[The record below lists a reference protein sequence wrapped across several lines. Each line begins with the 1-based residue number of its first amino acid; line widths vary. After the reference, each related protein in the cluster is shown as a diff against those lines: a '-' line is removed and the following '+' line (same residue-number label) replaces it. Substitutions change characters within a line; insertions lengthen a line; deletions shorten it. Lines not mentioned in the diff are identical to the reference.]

1 MLIPL
6 TRAATYPSHP
16 GSKNPGFF
24 LLESKRR
31 ITVALVNQIPVPEF
45 HVLPFAMPRITEDPT
60 RATCPSFEDPEWEFL
75 RQSMVDAHQGDQA
88 FTLEDA
94 AQQMKDIWAR
104 ENERKIAAWND
115 QLEQDQAVQ
124 DEQDRLAQEE
134 EDARRIQ
141 RDKEVEE
148 QRKEAERKRP
158 KLGDFDAS
166 LPVERWIEP
175 RPSSYAV
182 QKLDNLEYLE
192 LDYFTQRACREATVD
207 AHKSINQDTM
217 AITQLGDSFAFRPMS
232 ALKPSKHIRND
243 EDLSWEEMLDAKN
256 LMLHFMAKSGLWP
269 VKHAEALATFFVN
282 LELHPRKS
290 QVNGKKALMLYQ
302 SRVRREWFD
311 ALKNGVGFNI
321 SLIQDDLLRS
331 YAEEFND
338 AIRDRDNAIRD
349 REIDQVRSP
358 RGSSRGHYADYRP
371 VSSLPRTKHR
381 FFPCHLHPCHLH
393 SPPFATPAIYTH
405 AICHP
410 CRVRHL
416 PLATATRLSCCVPL
430 LPFATCHH
438 VCHLPFATCHLPP
451 RVPHAICHSQPR
463 VLPAIRTAAHNSSA
477 GQMPMLR
484 HVPHPGA
491 TERAHSPR
499 RGQSPPGGAAAHVL
513 HTRTTN
519 HRLTAQ
525 TGSPGMGHGAPGGSS
540 PSFFSPAQAHVG
552 ESALSVSGATN
563 TISQNATNPSS
574 GTAHPAPPGR
584 TSRDEWSQQMASPSA
599 STGRLHGDA
608 TPPAIPTG
616 TGAQVVGGPITGLKA
631 ALEQRRCEPLTPY
644 KPLAW
649 AEGLSC
655 HALQGRYPLLVQGL
669 MEGFDLGIPQVR
681 RTYTPPNHSS
691 IRELHDVYSSITN
704 SEFSAGRYIGPF
716 TQHQLEAV
724 LGPFQTSPLSL
735 VPKTSKPGKF
745 RAVHNFSHPH
755 NPLPNTSSI
764 NSHIDANLFPCTWGT
779 FSTVALLFSRL
790 PPGSQAS
797 VRDVAEAYRTIPAM
811 HTQWPGL
818 VIRLQE
824 DDQFAVNTCN
834 NFGLTSAGGVYG
846 MVADAG
852 ADIFRGCGIG
862 PLSKWVDDHIFFRLP
877 RQHLPAYNT
886 KRAEWHGEIQA
897 QGGRRQEGSRL
908 WYGGSTLPSGAVQEF
923 DEDCSAVLRDL
934 ASASPRTSEDN
945 NFTYADADI
954 DKVSAR
960 LGIRWETS
968 KSVPF
973 GVEVPYLGFR
983 WNLATRVVHLL
994 EEKKNK
1000 YLVAITEWEAKRTHN
1015 LLETQKLYGKLLH
1028 ASLVVPAGRAYLT
1041 GLEAMLSSFN
1051 DNIFLPHTPPRDT
1064 PSDLDWWKQQLSR
1077 SEVSRPIPTPQP
1089 LVDYQAYSDASSGF
1103 GIAITVGPRWRA
1115 WRLSPGW
1122 NSQGRDIQ
1130 WAEAVGFELLA
1141 LCLCSLSGE
1150 GEHLRLHG
1158 DNHSVV
1164 EGWWKQHS
1172 ANRPTNHIFRR
1183 ILRLSEDRNRTFH
1196 TRYVPSAHNPADPP
1210 SRGRYPPFRL
1220 RLEAV
1225 VIPADLRPFL
1235 TEV

>member
-6 TRAATYPSHP
+6 ARAATYPSHP
-16 GSKNPGFF
+16 GSINPGFF

-393 SPPFATPAIYTH
+393 SPPFATSAIYTH

-410 CRVRHL
+410 CRLHLHAACAICHLPLPRAFPAACPSCHL
-416 PLATATRLSCCVPL
+416 PLATTCATCHLPL
-430 LPFATCHH
+430 ATCHH
-438 VCHLPFATCHLPP
+438 VCPMPFATHNPGCSLPFAPL
-451 RVPHAICHSQPR
+451 
-463 VLPAIRTAAHNSSA
+463 L
-477 GQMPMLR
+477 
-484 HVPHPGA
+484 
-491 TERAHSPR
+491 
-499 RGQSPPGGAAAHVL
+499 
-513 HTRTTN
+513 TT
-519 HRLTAQ
+519 
-525 TGSPGMGHGAPGGSS
+525 
-540 PSFFSPAQAHVG
+540 
-552 ESALSVSGATN
+552 
-563 TISQNATNPSS
+563 
-574 GTAHPAPPGR
+574 APPGKC
-584 TSRDEWSQQMASPSA
+584 Q
-599 STGRLHGDA
+599 
-608 TPPAIPTG
+608 
-616 TGAQVVGGPITGLKA
+616 
-631 ALEQRRCEPLTPY
+631 C
-644 KPLAW
+644 
-649 AEGLSC
+649 
-655 HALQGRYPLLVQGL
+655 
-669 MEGFDLGIPQVR
+669 
-681 RTYTPPNHSS
+681 
-691 IRELHDVYSSITN
+691 
-704 SEFSAGRYIGPF
+704 
-716 TQHQLEAV
+716 
-724 LGPFQTSPLSL
+724 
-735 VPKTSKPGKF
+735 
-745 RAVHNFSHPH
+745 
-755 NPLPNTSSI
+755 
-764 NSHIDANLFPCTWGT
+764 
-779 FSTVALLFSRL
+779 
-790 PPGSQAS
+790 
-797 VRDVAEAYRTIPAM
+797 
-811 HTQWPGL
+811 
-818 VIRLQE
+818 
-824 DDQFAVNTCN
+824 
-834 NFGLTSAGGVYG
+834 
-846 MVADAG
+846 
-852 ADIFRGCGIG
+852 
-862 PLSKWVDDHIFFRLP
+862 
-877 RQHLPAYNT
+877 
-886 KRAEWHGEIQA
+886 
-897 QGGRRQEGSRL
+897 
-908 WYGGSTLPSGAVQEF
+908 
-923 DEDCSAVLRDL
+923 
-934 ASASPRTSEDN
+934 
-945 NFTYADADI
+945 
-954 DKVSAR
+954 
-960 LGIRWETS
+960 
-968 KSVPF
+968 
-973 GVEVPYLGFR
+973 
-983 WNLATRVVHLL
+983 
-994 EEKKNK
+994 
-1000 YLVAITEWEAKRTHN
+1000 
-1015 LLETQKLYGKLLH
+1015 
-1028 ASLVVPAGRAYLT
+1028 
-1041 GLEAMLSSFN
+1041 
-1051 DNIFLPHTPPRDT
+1051 
-1064 PSDLDWWKQQLSR
+1064 
-1077 SEVSRPIPTPQP
+1077 
-1089 LVDYQAYSDASSGF
+1089 
-1103 GIAITVGPRWRA
+1103 
-1115 WRLSPGW
+1115 
-1122 NSQGRDIQ
+1122 
-1130 WAEAVGFELLA
+1130 
-1141 LCLCSLSGE
+1141 
-1150 GEHLRLHG
+1150 
-1158 DNHSVV
+1158 
-1164 EGWWKQHS
+1164 
-1172 ANRPTNHIFRR
+1172 
-1183 ILRLSEDRNRTFH
+1183 
-1196 TRYVPSAHNPADPP
+1196 
-1210 SRGRYPPFRL
+1210 
-1220 RLEAV
+1220 
-1225 VIPADLRPFL
+1225 
-1235 TEV
+1235 